1 MNHSDK
7 YATTLIHHVR
17 NYLTRINDAHL
28 NSFLSHWPEP
38 DGPARSLSKSTLPVL
53 TWLPDVIKAAT
64 PDTVPIAK
72 LLATA
77 ANHLA
82 WGQTYLPEDFGS
94 IFLERYGWTEL
105 VGTRGVIASN
115 RIACGFLLLGPEI
128 EYPSH
133 RHEAE
138 EIYVPLTGQTY
149 WMRNNKGWI
158 SRDAGLPIYHET
170 WMPHAIR
177 TDAVPLLAIYL
188 WQGGDLAQKS
198 LID

>member
-1 MNHSDK
+1 MVT
-7 YATTLIHHVR
+7 ALIYHVQ
-17 NYLTRINDAHL
+17 NYLTSLNDVHL
-28 NSFLSHWPEP
+28 NSFLSHWPKP
-38 DGPARSLSKSTLPVL
+38 GSTIRSFVKKTLPVL
-53 TWLPDVIKAAT
+53 TWLPDVVKATT
-64 PDTVPIAK
+64 PDTVPTAK
-72 LLATA
+72 LLAA
-77 ANHLA
+77 VANHLA
-82 WGQTYLPEDFGS
+82 WSQTYSSEDFGS
-94 IFLERYGWTEL
+94 KFLKRYGWVEL

-128 EYPSH
+128 EYPLH

-138 EIYVPLTGQTY
+138 EVYVPLTGRTY
-149 WMRNNKGWI
+149 WMHNNGGWI
-158 SRDAGLPIYHET
+158 SREAGLPIYHET